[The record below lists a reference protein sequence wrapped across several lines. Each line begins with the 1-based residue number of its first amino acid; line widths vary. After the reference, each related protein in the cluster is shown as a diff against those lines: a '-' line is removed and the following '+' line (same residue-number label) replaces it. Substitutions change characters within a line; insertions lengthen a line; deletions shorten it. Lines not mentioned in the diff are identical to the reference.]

1 MAAAVKE
8 SRGSVITVSDEE
20 IKTAN
25 EMLGR
30 MGIYVEDTSATVV
43 AAAKKYFKNG
53 YNNMRKVVI
62 PLTGS
67 GLKK

>member
-1 MAAAVKE
+1 
-8 SRGSVITVSDEE
+8 
-20 IKTAN
+20 
-25 EMLGR
+25 
-30 MGIYVEDTSATVV
+30 VV

-53 YNNMRKVVI
+53 FNNMRKVVI